1 MAFTNEDYGTKIERK
16 YCAHYINVNLT
27 TPFWE
32 RIGKDLEELNFE
44 LNADV
49 EDKKNILG
57 EVETIVSAYAP
68 TASVTPY
75 YAREGTKLF
84 EWLQDCL
91 DKRKVLDDLKVEYL
105 EVHVWDKIES
115 TETYKAFKETAVIVP
130 TSRGGDTTGYQ
141 IPFEIHLQNDVTEGA
156 FDPATKTFTA

>member
-1 MAFTNEDYGTKIERK
+1 MAFTTEDYGTKIERK
-16 YCAHYINVNLT
+16 LCAHYISVDLT
-27 TPFWE
+27 TPVWE

-75 YAREGTKLF
+75 YARQGTALF
-84 EWLQDCL
+84 EWLQECL
-91 DKRKVLDDLKVEYL
+91 DQRKVLDDLKVLYL
-105 EVHVWDKIES
+105 EVHVWDQ
-115 TETYKAFKETAVIVP
+115 TEGAQTYKAFKETAVIVP

-141 IPFEIHLQNDVTEGA
+141 IPFEIHLQNDVVAGT